1 MNIPPP
7 EINEY
12 EEYFTY
18 VLENERMFLPTN
30 VEEGFHL
37 FQALLNFAAD
47 I

>member
-7 EINEY
+7 DINEY

-18 VLENERMFLPTN
+18 VLENERLFLPTN

-37 FQALLNFAAD
+37 FQTLLNFAAG